1 MKEEDDLYEH
11 AIVDRPARINGHLIP
26 QNTTFSHRVVFW
38 IWLIAGSLLFLG
50 SLFPSPYTTAIN
62 TLEVDESSASWT
74 MIANDGLQLFAYFSE
89 DLGGSA
95 KSTIPHDWPVE
106 KCIYSFS
113 PVGMCRFKD
122 SDSDFDC
129 YRGRGMDIPSMLV
142 LDLGT
147 QVGLIGEVENPQ
159 EFGTNT
165 QGLYQAALKEVNR
178 VIRQIQQSEDSANL
192 DPGKVLVMLQL
203 EKVSELAL
211 AIQTLWIVAAF
222 NFLAVVIFDFL
233 SFIFNGN
240 ARRVFEVMSL
250 ILQGSLFVILL
261 ILLCGHG
268 VGSPFIEAYLHD
280 YGLHWSL
287 GITTVLL
294 AFHTLLT
301 GIYCILTWS
310 YIV

>member
-1 MKEEDDLYEH
+1 MKEEDVLEEL
-11 AIVDRPARINGHLIP
+11 AIVDRPARGNGYLVP
-26 QNTTFSHRVVFW
+26 QNTTISHQVVFW

-50 SLFPSPYTTAIN
+50 SLFPLPYTTAIN
-62 TLEVDESSASWT
+62 KLEVDEGSASWT

-89 DLGGSA
+89 DLGGST

-106 KCIYSFS
+106 KCIYTFS
-113 PVGMCRFKD
+113 PMGMCRFKD
-122 SDSDFDC
+122 SDSEFDC

-147 QVGLIGEVENPQ
+147 QVGLIGGVEDPQ
-159 EFGTNT
+159 EFGKNT
-165 QGLYQAALKEVNR
+165 KELYQAAIKEINR
-178 VIRQIQQSEDSANL
+178 VIKQIQQSEDSANL
-192 DPGKVLVMLQL
+192 DSNKVLVMLQL

-211 AIQTLWIVAAF
+211 AIQTLWILAGC
-222 NFLAVVIFDFL
+222 NFLAVVILDLL

-250 ILQGSLFVILL
+250 ILQGCLFVLLL
-261 ILLCGHG
+261 ILLFGHG
-268 VGSPFIEAYLHD
+268 VGSPFIEAYLRD

-301 GIYCILTWS
+301 GSYCILTWS